1 MNENLQ
7 QENDQIEVLKDSI
20 IREKEDIQRRVI
32 ELEKDLNQAYLETE
46 VSSIRYCVS

>member
-46 VSSIRYCVS
+46 VSE